1 MATRQPGF
9 SASVVM
15 ITMINMI
22 IMVLEKLFYA
32 GIVTKLSYLYSLDL
46 LLYILKKISHTIA
59 EHD

>member
-59 EHD
+59 EHC